1 MEGDGVDLLVECLV
15 NVSRH
20 ILVVPDAHRLIHGAG
35 GDQRLAHARVEPGD
49 GATMEG
55 VSEQLKVHLLL
66 LKDLDVGERQHK
78 DLRVFEATY

>member
-1 MEGDGVDLLVECLV
+1 
-15 NVSRH
+15 
-20 ILVVPDAHRLIHGAG
+20 
-35 GDQRLAHARVEPGD
+35 
-49 GATMEG
+49 MEG